1 MKKSLTLFALLSFTF
16 MNAQYQSGTIY
27 FKNGETKKGFIKKR
41 NHDGIKFKENKD
53 SKLIIYDHNHITGYD
68 TLIGYYRY
76 KNEYKSS
83 PILFELLTRGK
94 INLYSL
100 QKSSPGSAIPGV
112 VGATFGGGTS
122 SYYFIEKGERFMKL
136 GYRVNK
142 GNLFYFTDCP
152 ILIKKIK
159 SKEIKG
165 SNVYEIIDFYNTH
178 CD

>member
-1 MKKSLTLFALLSFTF
+1 
-16 MNAQYQSGTIY
+16 MNAQYHSGTIY

-41 NHDGIKFKENKD
+41 NFDGIKFKENKN
-53 SKLIIYDHNHITGYD
+53 SKTIIYDHNHITGYD

-94 INLYSL
+94 INLYFL
-100 QKSSPGSAIPGV
+100 QKSSYGFAIPGGS
-112 VGATFGGGTS
+112 GATYGGGTS
-122 SYYFIEKGERFMKL
+122 YIYFIEKGERFMKL

-165 SNVYEIIDFYNTH
+165 SNVYKIIDFYNTR